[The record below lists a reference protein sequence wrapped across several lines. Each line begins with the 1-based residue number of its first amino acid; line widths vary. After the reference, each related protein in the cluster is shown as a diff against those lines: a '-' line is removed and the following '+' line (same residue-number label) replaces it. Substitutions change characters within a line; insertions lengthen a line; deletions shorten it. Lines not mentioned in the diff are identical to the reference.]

1 MSPCLYA
8 EYSSLLPLWFHLST
22 FSFIHMI
29 MDEMGCMLSH
39 LELSKQN
46 GAQVPPPEIL
56 VYWEED
62 WRSWEGFPGGLSGNK
77 STCQCKRRGFNPW
90 VGKIP
95 WQRKW
100 QPTPVFLPGEF
111 HGQRSPVGSMG
122 SPWGH
127 KESDNWMTAHTE
139 RLGTGDS
146 NGAEH
151 CWSADSPHAFPKLT
165 HLEAHAISTCRQWP
179 HPVSTTA
186 SYSIIWAADHLPRV
200 KGNSQSS
207 NDGDF
212 LP

>member
-127 KESDNWMTAHTE
+127 KESDLTE
-139 RLGTGDS
+139 RLLLHNIIYIEGMYS
-146 NGAEH
+146 NVIWLH
-151 CWSADSPHAFPKLT
+151 MTYPQITSWSM
-165 HLEAHAISTCRQWP
+165 
-179 HPVSTTA
+179 
-186 SYSIIWAADHLPRV
+186 V
-200 KGNSQSS
+200 KN
-207 NDGDF
+207 
-212 LP
+212 

>member
-1 MSPCLYA
+1 MSPCLYV

-127 KESDNWMTAHTE
+127 KESDTTEWQHTQRGWE
-139 RLGTGDS
+139 WVILMVQS
-146 NGAEH
+146 I
-151 CWSADSPHAFPKLT
+151 ADLHTLLCFSQTNTSGGPC
-165 HLEAHAISTCRQWP
+165 HL
-179 HPVSTTA
+179 
-186 SYSIIWAADHLPRV
+186 
-200 KGNSQSS
+200 NM
-207 NDGDF
+207 
-212 LP
+212 